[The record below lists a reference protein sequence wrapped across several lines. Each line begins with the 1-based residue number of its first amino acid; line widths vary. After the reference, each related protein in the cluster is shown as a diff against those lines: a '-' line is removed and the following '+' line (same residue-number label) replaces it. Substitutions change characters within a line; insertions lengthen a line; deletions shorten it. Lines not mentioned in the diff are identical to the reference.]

1 MSSRLKKGQENYDK
15 IKLMKPKTKESIA
28 LGKRIKEVRS
38 EQNLNQADFAKAIG
52 SSRDTVARTEVGAQ
66 TPQERV
72 LRQICKTFEVNYMW
86 LLTGESDHKDKEQY
100 GRLKEEYDKL
110 DRINAEQ
117 KATIAA
123 LEKTITI
130 LATQLRG
137 SSNDERSN

>member
-1 MSSRLKKGQENYDK
+1 
-15 IKLMKPKTKESIA
+15 MKAKTEESIA
-28 LGKRIKEVRS
+28 LGKRIREVRS

-130 LATQLRG
+130 LASQLRV
-137 SSNDERSN
+137 SSHDERSS

>member
-1 MSSRLKKGQENYDK
+1 
-15 IKLMKPKTKESIA
+15 MKAKTEESIA
-28 LGKRIKEVRS
+28 LGKRIREVRS

-86 LLTGESDHKDKEQY
+86 LLTGESDHKDKEEY
-100 GRLKEEYDKL
+100 GKLKEEYDKL
-110 DRINAEQ
+110 DRINTEQ

-130 LATQLRG
+130 LASQLRA
-137 SSNDERSN
+137 SSHDERSS

>member
-1 MSSRLKKGQENYDK
+1 
-15 IKLMKPKTKESIA
+15 MKAKTEESIA
-28 LGKRIKEVRS
+28 LGKRIREVRS

-52 SSRDTVARTEVGAQ
+52 SSRDTIARTEVGAQ

-86 LLTGESDHKDKEQY
+86 LLTGESDHKNKEEY
-100 GRLKEEYDKL
+100 GKLKEEYDKL

-123 LEKTITI
+123 LEKTIAI

-137 SSNDERSN
+137 SSHDERSS

>member
-1 MSSRLKKGQENYDK
+1 
-15 IKLMKPKTKESIA
+15 MKAKTEESIA
-28 LGKRIKEVRS
+28 LGKRIREVRS

-100 GRLKEEYDKL
+100 GRLKEKYDKL

-130 LATQLRG
+130 LASQLRG
-137 SSNDERSN
+137 SSHDERGS

>member
-1 MSSRLKKGQENYDK
+1 MLSRLKKGQENYDK

>member
-1 MSSRLKKGQENYDK
+1 
-15 IKLMKPKTKESIA
+15 MKAKTEESIA
-28 LGKRIKEVRS
+28 LGKRIREVRS

-86 LLTGESDHKDKEQY
+86 LLTGESDHKDKEEY
-100 GRLKEEYDKL
+100 GKLKEEYDKL

-130 LATQLRG
+130 LASQLRG
-137 SSNDERSN
+137 SSNDERGS

>member
-1 MSSRLKKGQENYDK
+1 
-15 IKLMKPKTKESIA
+15 MKAKTEESIA
-28 LGKRIKEVRS
+28 LGKRIREVRS

-137 SSNDERSN
+137 SSNDERSS

>member
-1 MSSRLKKGQENYDK
+1 
-15 IKLMKPKTKESIA
+15 MKAKTEESIA
-28 LGKRIKEVRS
+28 LGKRIREIRS

-137 SSNDERSN
+137 SSNDERSS

>member
-1 MSSRLKKGQENYDK
+1 
-15 IKLMKPKTKESIA
+15 MKPKTKESIA

>member
-1 MSSRLKKGQENYDK
+1 
-15 IKLMKPKTKESIA
+15 MKAKTEESIA
-28 LGKRIKEVRS
+28 LGKRIREVRS

-86 LLTGESDHKDKEQY
+86 LLTGESDHKDKEEY
-100 GRLKEEYDKL
+100 GKLKEEYDKL

-130 LATQLRG
+130 LASQLRRSSYVERG
-137 SSNDERSN
+137 S

>member
-1 MSSRLKKGQENYDK
+1 
-15 IKLMKPKTKESIA
+15 MKAKTEESIA
-28 LGKRIKEVRS
+28 LGKRIREVRS

-86 LLTGESDHKDKEQY
+86 LLTGESDHKDKEEY
-100 GRLKEEYDKL
+100 GKLKEEYDKL

-123 LEKTITI
+123 LEK
-130 LATQLRG
+130 Q
-137 SSNDERSN
+137 

>member
-1 MSSRLKKGQENYDK
+1 M
-15 IKLMKPKTKESIA
+15 KTKTEESIA
-28 LGKRIKEVRS
+28 LGKRIREVRS

-130 LATQLRG
+130 LASQLRV
-137 SSNDERSN
+137 SSHDERSS

>member
-1 MSSRLKKGQENYDK
+1 
-15 IKLMKPKTKESIA
+15 MKAKTEESIA
-28 LGKRIKEVRS
+28 LGKRIREVRS

-86 LLTGESDHKDKEQY
+86 LLTGESDHKDKEEY
-100 GRLKEEYDKL
+100 GKLKEEYDKL

-130 LATQLRG
+130 LASQLRG
-137 SSNDERSN
+137 SSHDESGS

>member
-1 MSSRLKKGQENYDK
+1 LKKGQENYDK

>member
-1 MSSRLKKGQENYDK
+1 
-15 IKLMKPKTKESIA
+15 MKAKTEESIA
-28 LGKRIKEVRS
+28 LGKRIREVRS

-86 LLTGESDHKDKEQY
+86 LLTGESDHKDKEEY
-100 GRLKEEYDKL
+100 GKLKEEYDKL

-130 LATQLRG
+130 LASQLRG
-137 SSNDERSN
+137 SSNDERSS

>member
-1 MSSRLKKGQENYDK
+1 
-15 IKLMKPKTKESIA
+15 MKAKTEESIA
-28 LGKRIKEVRS
+28 LGKRIREVRS

-86 LLTGESDHKDKEQY
+86 LLTGESDHKDKEEY
-100 GRLKEEYDKL
+100 GKLKEEYDKL

-130 LATQLRG
+130 LASQLRG
-137 SSNDERSN
+137 SSYVERGS